1 MIRSKNIDWY
11 RHLSFAA
18 VGGFFAAYAILLR
31 MGIMANAQTLNLL
44 ELLLSSLRCHWSEVL
59 MHLGALAMYVL
70 GTMSTVILPHL
81 FGWDMR
87 RVCPIIDA
95 LCAVLLA
102 FLPAEMPVIPSLYP
116 IFFAMS
122 VQWSSFTGAQD
133 HISSTIFSTN
143 NTKQAS
149 LSLARHL
156 CTREQGQIRRMWF
169 YVSTILCFCG
179 SHRGL
184 LFRTASGGQRLPVCF
199 AIDRLGLLHGGV
211 RRPVTG
217 DCFHLIFP
225 KKPHCCIC
233 DSAVIFFIL
242 YFVYIQSGKTI
253 FCVFCEFLQI
263 FTDYF
268 GRDFYYI

>member
-44 ELLLSSLRCHWSEVL
+44 ELLLSSLRCHWPEVL

-102 FLPAEMPVIPSLYP
+102 FLPAEIPVIPSLYP

-169 YVSTILCFCG
+169 YVSTILCFHAGATVAYFSVLLLEVKG
-179 SHRGL
+179 SLCVLPLIGWAYYMVVCEDRSQE
-184 LFRTASGGQRLPVCF
+184 TAS
-199 AIDRLGLLHGGV
+199 I
-211 RRPVTG
+211 
-217 DCFHLIFP
+217 
-225 KKPHCCIC
+225 
-233 DSAVIFFIL
+233 
-242 YFVYIQSGKTI
+242 
-253 FCVFCEFLQI
+253 
-263 FTDYF
+263 
-268 GRDFYYI
+268 

>member
-44 ELLLSSLRCHWSEVL
+44 ELLLSSLRCHWPEML

-70 GTMSTVILPHL
+70 GTMSTVSLPHL
-81 FGWDMR
+81 FGCNMR

-95 LCAVLLA
+95 LCALLLA
-102 FLPAEMPVIPSLYP
+102 VLPAEMPVIPSLYP

-149 LSLARHL
+149 LALARHL

-169 YVSTILCFCG
+169 YVSTILCFHAGATVAYFSVLLLEVKG
-179 SHRGL
+179 SLCVLPLIGWAYYMVVCEDRSQE
-184 LFRTASGGQRLPVCF
+184 TASV
-199 AIDRLGLLHGGV
+199 
-211 RRPVTG
+211 
-217 DCFHLIFP
+217 
-225 KKPHCCIC
+225 
-233 DSAVIFFIL
+233 
-242 YFVYIQSGKTI
+242 
-253 FCVFCEFLQI
+253 
-263 FTDYF
+263 
-268 GRDFYYI
+268 

>member
-44 ELLLSSLRCHWSEVL
+44 ELLLSSLRCHWPEML

-102 FLPAEMPVIPSLYP
+102 FLPAELPVIPSLYP

-169 YVSTILCFCG
+169 YVSTILCFHAGATVAYFSVLLLEVKG
-179 SHRGL
+179 SLCVLPLIGWAYYMVVCEDRSQE
-184 LFRTASGGQRLPVCF
+184 TAS
-199 AIDRLGLLHGGV
+199 I
-211 RRPVTG
+211 
-217 DCFHLIFP
+217 
-225 KKPHCCIC
+225 
-233 DSAVIFFIL
+233 
-242 YFVYIQSGKTI
+242 
-253 FCVFCEFLQI
+253 
-263 FTDYF
+263 
-268 GRDFYYI
+268 

>member
-1 MIRSKNIDWY
+1 MIRSKKIDWY

-44 ELLLSSLRCHWSEVL
+44 ELLLSSLRCHWPEVL

-169 YVSTILCFCG
+169 YVSTILCFHAGATVAYFSVLLLEVKG
-179 SHRGL
+179 SLCVLPLIGWAYYMVVCEDRSQE
-184 LFRTASGGQRLPVCF
+184 TAS
-199 AIDRLGLLHGGV
+199 I
-211 RRPVTG
+211 
-217 DCFHLIFP
+217 
-225 KKPHCCIC
+225 
-233 DSAVIFFIL
+233 
-242 YFVYIQSGKTI
+242 
-253 FCVFCEFLQI
+253 
-263 FTDYF
+263 
-268 GRDFYYI
+268 

>member
-44 ELLLSSLRCHWSEVL
+44 ELLLSSLRCHWPEML

-102 FLPAEMPVIPSLYP
+102 FLPAGMPVIPSLYP

-169 YVSTILCFCG
+169 YVSTILCFHAGATVAYFSVLLLEVKG
-179 SHRGL
+179 SLCVLPLIGWAYYMVVCEDRSQE
-184 LFRTASGGQRLPVCF
+184 TAS
-199 AIDRLGLLHGGV
+199 I
-211 RRPVTG
+211 
-217 DCFHLIFP
+217 
-225 KKPHCCIC
+225 
-233 DSAVIFFIL
+233 
-242 YFVYIQSGKTI
+242 
-253 FCVFCEFLQI
+253 
-263 FTDYF
+263 
-268 GRDFYYI
+268 

>member
-44 ELLLSSLRCHWSEVL
+44 ELLLSSLRCHWPEML

-156 CTREQGQIRRMWF
+156 CTHEQGQIRRMWF
-169 YVSTILCFCG
+169 YVSTILCFHAGATVAYFSVLLLEVKG
-179 SHRGL
+179 SLCVLPLIGWAYYMVVCEDRSQE
-184 LFRTASGGQRLPVCF
+184 TAS
-199 AIDRLGLLHGGV
+199 I
-211 RRPVTG
+211 
-217 DCFHLIFP
+217 
-225 KKPHCCIC
+225 
-233 DSAVIFFIL
+233 
-242 YFVYIQSGKTI
+242 
-253 FCVFCEFLQI
+253 
-263 FTDYF
+263 
-268 GRDFYYI
+268 

>member
-1 MIRSKNIDWY
+1 
-11 RHLSFAA
+11 
-18 VGGFFAAYAILLR
+18 

-44 ELLLSSLRCHWSEVL
+44 ELLLSSLRCHWPEML

-169 YVSTILCFCG
+169 YVSTILCFHAGATVAYFSVLLLEVKG
-179 SHRGL
+179 SLCVLPLIGWAYYMVVCEDRSQE
-184 LFRTASGGQRLPVCF
+184 TAS
-199 AIDRLGLLHGGV
+199 I
-211 RRPVTG
+211 
-217 DCFHLIFP
+217 
-225 KKPHCCIC
+225 
-233 DSAVIFFIL
+233 
-242 YFVYIQSGKTI
+242 
-253 FCVFCEFLQI
+253 
-263 FTDYF
+263 
-268 GRDFYYI
+268 

>member
-1 MIRSKNIDWY
+1 MIRSKHIDWY

-44 ELLLSSLRCHWSEVL
+44 ELLLSSLRCHWPEML

-169 YVSTILCFCG
+169 YVSTILCFHAGATVAYFSVLLLEVKG
-179 SHRGL
+179 SLCVLPLIGWAYYMVVCEDRSQE
-184 LFRTASGGQRLPVCF
+184 TAS
-199 AIDRLGLLHGGV
+199 I
-211 RRPVTG
+211 
-217 DCFHLIFP
+217 
-225 KKPHCCIC
+225 
-233 DSAVIFFIL
+233 
-242 YFVYIQSGKTI
+242 
-253 FCVFCEFLQI
+253 
-263 FTDYF
+263 
-268 GRDFYYI
+268 

>member
-44 ELLLSSLRCHWSEVL
+44 ELLLSSLRCHWLEVL

-169 YVSTILCFCG
+169 YVSTILCFHAGATVAYFSVLLLEVKG
-179 SHRGL
+179 SLCVLPLIGWAYYMVVCEDRSQE
-184 LFRTASGGQRLPVCF
+184 TASIYFFQKT
-199 AIDRLGLLHGGV
+199 ALLHM
-211 RRPVTG
+211 R
-217 DCFHLIFP
+217 
-225 KKPHCCIC
+225 
-233 DSAVIFFIL
+233 
-242 YFVYIQSGKTI
+242 
-253 FCVFCEFLQI
+253 
-263 FTDYF
+263 
-268 GRDFYYI
+268 

>member
-11 RHLSFAA
+11 RHLSVAA

-44 ELLLSSLRCHWSEVL
+44 ELLLSSLRCHWPEML

-169 YVSTILCFCG
+169 YVSTILCFHAGATVAYFSVLLLEVKG
-179 SHRGL
+179 SLCVLPLIGWAYYMVVCEDRSQE
-184 LFRTASGGQRLPVCF
+184 TAS
-199 AIDRLGLLHGGV
+199 I
-211 RRPVTG
+211 
-217 DCFHLIFP
+217 
-225 KKPHCCIC
+225 
-233 DSAVIFFIL
+233 
-242 YFVYIQSGKTI
+242 
-253 FCVFCEFLQI
+253 
-263 FTDYF
+263 
-268 GRDFYYI
+268 

>member
-44 ELLLSSLRCHWSEVL
+44 ELLLSSLRCHWPEML

-102 FLPAEMPVIPSLYP
+102 FLPAEIPVIPSLYP
-116 IFFAMS
+116 IFFAMR

-169 YVSTILCFCG
+169 YVSTILCFHAGATVAYFSVLLLEVKG
-179 SHRGL
+179 SLCVLPLIGWAYYMVVCEDRSQE
-184 LFRTASGGQRLPVCF
+184 TAS
-199 AIDRLGLLHGGV
+199 I
-211 RRPVTG
+211 
-217 DCFHLIFP
+217 
-225 KKPHCCIC
+225 
-233 DSAVIFFIL
+233 
-242 YFVYIQSGKTI
+242 
-253 FCVFCEFLQI
+253 
-263 FTDYF
+263 
-268 GRDFYYI
+268 

>member
-11 RHLSFAA
+11 RHLSFSA

-31 MGIMANAQTLNLL
+31 MGIMANAQTLHLL
-44 ELLLSSLRCHWSEVL
+44 ELLLSSLRCHWLEVL

-169 YVSTILCFCG
+169 YVSTILCFHAGATVAYFSVLLLEVKG
-179 SHRGL
+179 SLCVLPLIGWAYYMVVCEDRSQE
-184 LFRTASGGQRLPVCF
+184 TAS
-199 AIDRLGLLHGGV
+199 I
-211 RRPVTG
+211 
-217 DCFHLIFP
+217 
-225 KKPHCCIC
+225 
-233 DSAVIFFIL
+233 
-242 YFVYIQSGKTI
+242 
-253 FCVFCEFLQI
+253 
-263 FTDYF
+263 
-268 GRDFYYI
+268 

>member
-70 GTMSTVILPHL
+70 GTMSTVILPQL
-81 FGWDMR
+81 FGCDMR

-169 YVSTILCFCG
+169 YVSTILCFHAGATVAYFSVLLLEVKG
-179 SHRGL
+179 SLCVLPLIGWAYYMVVCEDRSQE
-184 LFRTASGGQRLPVCF
+184 TAS
-199 AIDRLGLLHGGV
+199 I
-211 RRPVTG
+211 
-217 DCFHLIFP
+217 
-225 KKPHCCIC
+225 
-233 DSAVIFFIL
+233 
-242 YFVYIQSGKTI
+242 
-253 FCVFCEFLQI
+253 
-263 FTDYF
+263 
-268 GRDFYYI
+268 

>member
-44 ELLLSSLRCHWSEVL
+44 ELLLSSLWCHWPEVL

-81 FGWDMR
+81 FGWNMR

-149 LSLARHL
+149 LALARHL

-169 YVSTILCFCG
+169 YVSTILCFHAGATVAYFSVLLLEVKG
-179 SHRGL
+179 SLCVLPLIGWAYYMVVCEDRSQE
-184 LFRTASGGQRLPVCF
+184 TASV
-199 AIDRLGLLHGGV
+199 
-211 RRPVTG
+211 
-217 DCFHLIFP
+217 
-225 KKPHCCIC
+225 
-233 DSAVIFFIL
+233 
-242 YFVYIQSGKTI
+242 
-253 FCVFCEFLQI
+253 
-263 FTDYF
+263 
-268 GRDFYYI
+268 

>member
-169 YVSTILCFCG
+169 YVSTILCFHAG
-179 SHRGL
+179 ATVAYFSVL
-184 LFRTASGGQRLPVCF
+184 LLEVKVSLCVLPLIGWAYYMVVCEDRSQETAS
-199 AIDRLGLLHGGV
+199 I
-211 RRPVTG
+211 
-217 DCFHLIFP
+217 
-225 KKPHCCIC
+225 
-233 DSAVIFFIL
+233 
-242 YFVYIQSGKTI
+242 
-253 FCVFCEFLQI
+253 
-263 FTDYF
+263 
-268 GRDFYYI
+268 

>member
-11 RHLSFAA
+11 RHLSFSA

-44 ELLLSSLRCHWSEVL
+44 ELLLSSLRCHWLEVL

-169 YVSTILCFCG
+169 YVSTILCFHAGATVAYFSVLLLEVKG
-179 SHRGL
+179 SLCVLPLIGWAYYMVVCEDRSQE
-184 LFRTASGGQRLPVCF
+184 TAS
-199 AIDRLGLLHGGV
+199 I
-211 RRPVTG
+211 
-217 DCFHLIFP
+217 
-225 KKPHCCIC
+225 
-233 DSAVIFFIL
+233 
-242 YFVYIQSGKTI
+242 
-253 FCVFCEFLQI
+253 
-263 FTDYF
+263 
-268 GRDFYYI
+268 

>member
-1 MIRSKNIDWY
+1 MIQSKNIDWY

-44 ELLLSSLRCHWSEVL
+44 ELLLSSLRCHWPEVL

-149 LSLARHL
+149 LALARHL

-169 YVSTILCFCG
+169 YVSTILCFHAGATVAYFSVLLLEVKG
-179 SHRGL
+179 SLCVLPLIGWAYYMVVCEDRSQE
-184 LFRTASGGQRLPVCF
+184 TASV
-199 AIDRLGLLHGGV
+199 
-211 RRPVTG
+211 
-217 DCFHLIFP
+217 
-225 KKPHCCIC
+225 
-233 DSAVIFFIL
+233 
-242 YFVYIQSGKTI
+242 
-253 FCVFCEFLQI
+253 
-263 FTDYF
+263 
-268 GRDFYYI
+268 

>member
-44 ELLLSSLRCHWSEVL
+44 ELLLSSLRCHWPEML

-102 FLPAEMPVIPSLYP
+102 FLPAEIPVIPSLYP

-169 YVSTILCFCG
+169 YVSTILCFHAGATVAYFSVLLLEVKG
-179 SHRGL
+179 SLCVLPLIGWAYYMVVCEDRSQE
-184 LFRTASGGQRLPVCF
+184 TAS
-199 AIDRLGLLHGGV
+199 I
-211 RRPVTG
+211 
-217 DCFHLIFP
+217 
-225 KKPHCCIC
+225 
-233 DSAVIFFIL
+233 
-242 YFVYIQSGKTI
+242 
-253 FCVFCEFLQI
+253 
-263 FTDYF
+263 
-268 GRDFYYI
+268 

>member
-44 ELLLSSLRCHWSEVL
+44 ELLLSSLRCHWPEVL

-102 FLPAEMPVIPSLYP
+102 FLPAEMPVLPSLYP

-169 YVSTILCFCG
+169 YVSTILCFHAGATVAYFSVLLLEVKG
-179 SHRGL
+179 SLCVLPLIGWAYYMVVCEDRSQE
-184 LFRTASGGQRLPVCF
+184 TAS
-199 AIDRLGLLHGGV
+199 I
-211 RRPVTG
+211 
-217 DCFHLIFP
+217 
-225 KKPHCCIC
+225 
-233 DSAVIFFIL
+233 
-242 YFVYIQSGKTI
+242 
-253 FCVFCEFLQI
+253 
-263 FTDYF
+263 
-268 GRDFYYI
+268 

>member
-44 ELLLSSLRCHWSEVL
+44 ELLLSSLRCHWLEVL

-95 LCAVLLA
+95 LCAILLA

-169 YVSTILCFCG
+169 YVSTILCFHAGATVAYFSVLLLEVKG
-179 SHRGL
+179 SLCVLPLIGWAYYMVVCEDRSQE
-184 LFRTASGGQRLPVCF
+184 TAS
-199 AIDRLGLLHGGV
+199 I
-211 RRPVTG
+211 
-217 DCFHLIFP
+217 
-225 KKPHCCIC
+225 
-233 DSAVIFFIL
+233 
-242 YFVYIQSGKTI
+242 
-253 FCVFCEFLQI
+253 
-263 FTDYF
+263 
-268 GRDFYYI
+268 

>member
-44 ELLLSSLRCHWSEVL
+44 ELLLSSLRCHWLEVL

-116 IFFAMS
+116 VFFAMS

-169 YVSTILCFCG
+169 YVSTILCFHAGATVAYFSVLLLEVKG
-179 SHRGL
+179 SLCVLPLIGWAYYMVVCEDRSQE
-184 LFRTASGGQRLPVCF
+184 TAS
-199 AIDRLGLLHGGV
+199 I
-211 RRPVTG
+211 
-217 DCFHLIFP
+217 
-225 KKPHCCIC
+225 
-233 DSAVIFFIL
+233 
-242 YFVYIQSGKTI
+242 
-253 FCVFCEFLQI
+253 
-263 FTDYF
+263 
-268 GRDFYYI
+268 

>member
-44 ELLLSSLRCHWSEVL
+44 ELLLSSLRCHWPEML

-169 YVSTILCFCG
+169 YVSTILCFHAGATVAYFSVLLLEVKG
-179 SHRGL
+179 SLCVLSLIGWAYYMVVCEDRSQE
-184 LFRTASGGQRLPVCF
+184 TAS
-199 AIDRLGLLHGGV
+199 I
-211 RRPVTG
+211 
-217 DCFHLIFP
+217 
-225 KKPHCCIC
+225 
-233 DSAVIFFIL
+233 
-242 YFVYIQSGKTI
+242 
-253 FCVFCEFLQI
+253 
-263 FTDYF
+263 
-268 GRDFYYI
+268 

>member
-44 ELLLSSLRCHWSEVL
+44 ELLLRSLRCHWLEVL

-169 YVSTILCFCG
+169 YVSTILCFHAGATVAYFSVLLLEVKG
-179 SHRGL
+179 SLCVLPLIGWAYYMVVCEDRSQE
-184 LFRTASGGQRLPVCF
+184 TAS
-199 AIDRLGLLHGGV
+199 I
-211 RRPVTG
+211 
-217 DCFHLIFP
+217 
-225 KKPHCCIC
+225 
-233 DSAVIFFIL
+233 
-242 YFVYIQSGKTI
+242 
-253 FCVFCEFLQI
+253 
-263 FTDYF
+263 
-268 GRDFYYI
+268 

>member
-44 ELLLSSLRCHWSEVL
+44 ELLLSSLRCHWPEML

-169 YVSTILCFCG
+169 YVSTILCFHAGATVAYFSVLLLEVKG
-179 SHRGL
+179 SLCVLPLIGWAYYMVVCEDRSQE
-184 LFRTASGGQRLPVCF
+184 TASV
-199 AIDRLGLLHGGV
+199 
-211 RRPVTG
+211 
-217 DCFHLIFP
+217 
-225 KKPHCCIC
+225 
-233 DSAVIFFIL
+233 
-242 YFVYIQSGKTI
+242 
-253 FCVFCEFLQI
+253 
-263 FTDYF
+263 
-268 GRDFYYI
+268 

>member
-95 LCAVLLA
+95 LCALLLA
-102 FLPAEMPVIPSLYP
+102 VLPAEMPVIPSLYP

-149 LSLARHL
+149 LALARHL

-169 YVSTILCFCG
+169 YVSTILCFHAGATVAYFSVLLLEVKG
-179 SHRGL
+179 SLCVLPLIGWAYCMVVCEDRSQE
-184 LFRTASGGQRLPVCF
+184 TAS
-199 AIDRLGLLHGGV
+199 I
-211 RRPVTG
+211 
-217 DCFHLIFP
+217 
-225 KKPHCCIC
+225 
-233 DSAVIFFIL
+233 
-242 YFVYIQSGKTI
+242 
-253 FCVFCEFLQI
+253 
-263 FTDYF
+263 
-268 GRDFYYI
+268 

>member
-44 ELLLSSLRCHWSEVL
+44 ELLLSSLRCHWPEML

-102 FLPAEMPVIPSLYP
+102 FLPAEMPVLPSIYP

-169 YVSTILCFCG
+169 YVSTILCFHAGATVAYFSVLLLAVKG
-179 SHRGL
+179 SLCVLPLIGWAYYMVVCEDRSQE
-184 LFRTASGGQRLPVCF
+184 TAS
-199 AIDRLGLLHGGV
+199 I
-211 RRPVTG
+211 
-217 DCFHLIFP
+217 
-225 KKPHCCIC
+225 
-233 DSAVIFFIL
+233 
-242 YFVYIQSGKTI
+242 
-253 FCVFCEFLQI
+253 
-263 FTDYF
+263 
-268 GRDFYYI
+268 

>member
-44 ELLLSSLRCHWSEVL
+44 ELLLSSLRCHWPEML

-70 GTMSTVILPHL
+70 GTMSTVILPQL

-169 YVSTILCFCG
+169 YVSTILCFHAGATVAYFSVLLLEVKG
-179 SHRGL
+179 SLCVLPLIGWAYYMVVCEDRSQE
-184 LFRTASGGQRLPVCF
+184 TAS
-199 AIDRLGLLHGGV
+199 I
-211 RRPVTG
+211 
-217 DCFHLIFP
+217 
-225 KKPHCCIC
+225 
-233 DSAVIFFIL
+233 
-242 YFVYIQSGKTI
+242 
-253 FCVFCEFLQI
+253 
-263 FTDYF
+263 
-268 GRDFYYI
+268 